1 MDDAQPIDIEVAGFY
16 RSRNIGIDFVKAIAA
31 LGVVV
36 LHFIGPQAGLAN
48 AAVYLL
54 ASFSIPVFIMCN
66 GYFVLN
72 KPEITWGYSARKAMD
87 FLAVAFMW
95 CVVNWALLAFF
106 RHNLGNWGL
115 LTPIHDYM
123 ASALQHG
130 DDGILWYLWMLAVL
144 ELLAPGLK
152 IVFNRAGRMQ
162 ALAILFGACICLNTV
177 SVFSEM
183 HGGMAI
189 QAAVPQT
196 LRLWT
201 WVFYY
206 VLGGVL
212 GNRDILAQT
221 RRRNPLQFAALLS
234 IGAAWI
240 VLWGF
245 RVRWCMWGMDKAEYL
260 YDDPSVMLLSASL
273 ILLCDAGCAGWSNEK
288 ISRMITQASAAGL
301 GIYTLQLPV
310 RAFLRHFYQLGN
322 STINFLLV
330 PVAYLV
336 LLTLSLLLGMLPVL
350 NRLVQVG
357 GGVKYGYMQ
366 NSDRRE
372 NK

>member
-1 MDDAQPIDIEVAGFY
+1 MHLNDAQTIDLEGAALSG
-16 RSRNIGIDFVKAIAA
+16 SRNIGIDLVKAIAA

-72 KPEITWGYSARKAMD
+72 KHEITWGYSARKAMD
-87 FLAVAFMW
+87 FLAVAFRW

-106 RHNLGNWGL
+106 CNNLGNWGL

-162 ALAILFGACICLNTV
+162 ALAILFGVCICLNTV
-177 SVFSEM
+177 SIFSEM

-206 VLGGVL
+206 V
-212 GNRDILAQT
+212 
-221 RRRNPLQFAALLS
+221 F
-234 IGAAWI
+234 
-240 VLWGF
+240 
-245 RVRWCMWGMDKAEYL
+245 
-260 YDDPSVMLLSASL
+260 
-273 ILLCDAGCAGWSNEK
+273 
-288 ISRMITQASAAGL
+288 
-301 GIYTLQLPV
+301 
-310 RAFLRHFYQLGN
+310 
-322 STINFLLV
+322 
-330 PVAYLV
+330 
-336 LLTLSLLLGMLPVL
+336 
-350 NRLVQVG
+350 G
-357 GGVKYGYMQ
+357 GGVGRPRYTTQTRPK
-366 NSDRRE
+366 SPPVCSSSLDRSSLDSVVGVWS
-372 NK
+372 